1 MNVVRYIA
9 SRYLFSRK
17 HVSLISILTGI
28 SIGGITIGTAL
39 LIVIL
44 SVFNGFF
51 DVIQGFLLSFD
62 PDIRIEMT
70 DGSAMP
76 YSPSA
81 FDSVRNHPDVQELTP
96 YIEGKVML
104 AFKDGNNEVVTA
116 RGVEAGGYIRLNELE
131 NSVRN
136 GVFDLS
142 VRDGKP
148 GVVLSEALSNRYG
161 ADPGTEAALLSTTG
175 MRRALTQFSA
185 PRTSRFEVRGNYTI
199 QQILE
204 GDVIYIDIS
213 AAQRLF
219 NMRSEVTGY
228 DLKLTNTNEA
238 ASVKENLQGILG
250 PDYEVSSWYDLQRP
264 LYDVMAFEKWG
275 SYIILMLII
284 FVAALNIVG
293 SLTMIV
299 LQKRKDIG
307 ILRSMGMTQANIK
320 KVFRMQ
326 GLLIGLIGCGIGGL
340 LGLVLAIAQR
350 DLELVQLSSAFI
362 ISAYP
367 ISINPWDIVL
377 VMGTTM
383 FLCLAASWYPSLR
396 AAAVEPAD
404 AVRNE

>member
-1 MNVVRYIA
+1 MNLVRFIS
-9 SRYLFSRK
+9 SRYLFSKK

-28 SIGGITIGTAL
+28 SIAGITIGTAL

-51 DVIQGFLLSFD
+51 DVIRGFLLSFD
-62 PDIRIEMT
+62 PDTRIEMA
-70 DGSAMP
+70 DGGVMNYDP
-76 YSPSA
+76 HTME
-81 FDSVRNHPDVQELTP
+81 SVQNHPDVLELTP

-104 AFKDGNNEVVTA
+104 AFRDGNNEVVTA
-116 RGVEAGGYIRLNELE
+116 RGVERGGYIRLNELE
-131 NSVRN
+131 NSVTR

-142 VRDGKP
+142 VQNNRP
-148 GVVLSEALSNRYG
+148 GLVISEALSNRYG
-161 ADPGTEAALLSTTG
+161 IDTGDEAALLSTTG

-185 PRTSRFEVRGNYTI
+185 PRASRFQVRGSYSI

-204 GDVIYIDIS
+204 GDVVYIDIA

-219 NMRSEVTGY
+219 NMQNQVTGF
-228 DLKLTNTNEA
+228 DLKLKETDD
-238 ASVKENLQGILG
+238 ASRVKRELEEMLG
-250 PDYEVSSWYDLQRP
+250 PDYAVSSWYDLQKP
-264 LYDVMAFEKWG
+264 LYDVMMVEKWG
-275 SYIILMLII
+275 SYIILMIII

-307 ILRSMGMTQANIK
+307 ILISMGLSK
-320 KVFRMQ
+320 KKIRQIFRAQ
-326 GLLIGLIGCGIGGL
+326 GLQIGLIGCGIGGTAGIL
-340 LGLVLAIAQR
+340 LALAQHHF
-350 DLELVQLSSAFI
+350 ELVKLSSAFI

-377 VMGTTM
+377 IIGVTM
-383 FLCLAASWYPSLR
+383 LLCVAASWYPSLR
-396 AAAVEPAD
+396 AASVDPAD